1 VIVEGAGHAGIAP
14 GSAASPVVSAKIA
27 YALSGATGA
36 LYFLGFPGVDVWPFA
51 FIAFVPL
58 IVALEGQKPRR
69 ALSLGVTAGV
79 VMNVLGLYW
88 LYPTLRRF
96 SELSVPVCAL
106 LTLLV
111 CAYQGLRIG
120 VLGWLYARAR
130 GRGWPWVPSLALSF
144 VASELAY
151 PLIFPWYF
159 GACAHRVLPL
169 LQWAEVGGP
178 IAVSLLLLAP
188 NVAIAGA
195 VVARLRRR
203 PRPRRGIALGLAI
216 PVAAAVIG
224 QAQAWYVDWRV
235 SSAERV
241 QVGLA
246 QANLPPPALR
256 DRVERFRRE
265 LRITHE
271 LRRRNVDFVV
281 WTETVVLGVP
291 EEHAEAYLQTLFTRQ
306 LGVPTLIGAVLTR
319 GEARE
324 RRLLNS
330 ALATGQDGKL
340 TGHYEKHLLFP
351 VGERLPL
358 FDTFPALYASLPNAM
373 NFAPGTSLEPVQLAG
388 HPVTVLICY
397 EDIFPGFVND
407 AVGHGRPE
415 MLINLTN
422 DAWFGDT
429 SEPWMH
435 LALAKFRAVE
445 HRRYLLRATNSGV
458 SAIIDPV
465 GRIVAQGGSFR
476 EEAVAGTAH
485 WIKARRTPYELWGNL
500 PWWLATIAASGMA
513 FRRRVAAPRQGPRGT
528 GKNGGDG
535 GRPELT

>member
-1 VIVEGAGHAGIAP
+1 VSVEGAKHADTAP
-14 GSAASPVVSAKIA
+14 GPAAPTAVSAKVA
-27 YALSGATGA
+27 YGLSVATGA
-36 LYFLGFPGVDVWPFA
+36 LYFLGFPSLDLWPFSLV
-51 FIAFVPL
+51 AFVPL

-69 ALSLGVTAGV
+69 ALGLGFTAGL
-79 VMNVLGLYW
+79 VMNALGLYW
-88 LYPTLRRF
+88 LYPTMRRF
-96 SELSVPVCAL
+96 SELPVPVCVA

-111 CAYQGLRIG
+111 CGYQGLRIG

-130 GRGWPWVPSLALSF
+130 SRAWPWVPGLAVSF
-144 VASELAY
+144 VASELVY

-178 IAVSLLLLAP
+178 IAVGLLLFAP
-188 NVAIAGA
+188 NIAIADA

-203 PRPRRGIALGLAI
+203 PFRPRGLAVGLAI
-216 PVAAAVIG
+216 PVAAAIIG
-224 QAQAWYVDWRV
+224 QAQAWYIDWRV

-241 QVGLA
+241 HVGLA

-265 LRITHE
+265 MRITQE
-271 LRRRNVDFVV
+271 LRRQNVDFVV

-291 EEHAEAYLQTLFTRQ
+291 EQHAEAYLQTLFTRQ

-319 GEARE
+319 GEGRE

-340 TGHYEKHLLFP
+340 TGRYEKHLLFP

-358 FDTFPALYASLPNAM
+358 FDSFPGLYAWLPNAM
-373 NFAPGTSLEPVQLAG
+373 NFAPGTSLEPIQLAG

-407 AVGHGRPE
+407 AVNRGRPE

-458 SAIIDPV
+458 SAVIDPA
-465 GRIVAQGGSFR
+465 GRIVAQGGTFR
-476 EEAVAGTAH
+476 EQAVAGTAH

-500 PWWLATIAASGMA
+500 PWWLATIGAGVMAS
-513 FRRRVAAPRQGPRGT
+513 RRRPRPAA
-528 GKNGGDG
+528 
-535 GRPELT
+535 